1 MKINYKPKGTC
12 STDIELEV
20 QDGRIEKVVFKGG
33 CNGNLQGI
41 SSLVKGMRV
50 EDVISR
56 LEGIH
61 CGVRSTSLSRSIMQG
76 LKGLTACLNFTR
88 VRFENF
94 FGVCFSVF
102 MRMIAGYLTSEN
114 GKKTGRKHKN
124 DLIIFFCRKNL
135 DRLLESVW

>member
-50 EDVISR
+50 EDIISR

-61 CGVRSTSLSRSIMQG
+61 CGVRSTSCPDQLCKALRALQP
-76 LKGLTACLNFTR
+76 
-88 VRFENF
+88 V
-94 FGVCFSVF
+94 
-102 MRMIAGYLTSEN
+102 
-114 GKKTGRKHKN
+114 
-124 DLIIFFCRKNL
+124 
-135 DRLLESVW
+135 

>member
-41 SSLVKGMRV
+41 SSLV
-50 EDVISR
+50 
-56 LEGIH
+56 
-61 CGVRSTSLSRSIMQG
+61 Q
-76 LKGLTACLNFTR
+76 
-88 VRFENF
+88 
-94 FGVCFSVF
+94 
-102 MRMIAGYLTSEN
+102 RMIAGYLTSEN